1 MIISVFIWVLVVFV
15 VFVLIVT
22 LSLYVVIK
30 INKCKHLKESRNSLL
45 SGDCQTYEQLQKRL
59 QK

>member
-1 MIISVFIWVLVVFV
+1 MIISVFFWVLVVFI

-22 LSLYVVIK
+22 VSVYVIVK
-30 INKCKHLKESRNSLL
+30 INKCKHLKEHRNLLL

-59 QK
+59 